1 METTTLVTN
10 MTYSGS
16 PNSYFRQLPDLDYPS
31 LANDRNS
38 VYDYQIVKNIFKR
51 AVLRDD
57 IFDDITTFTKY
68 SVEGDERPDQVADKF
83 YNDSGLDWVILT
95 TNNIVHV
102 RDEWP
107 MGNQDFLTYLNGKYT
122 AEELSNI
129 HHYETKIIRDTN
141 GRLIQKKGLTVPENH
156 SITFL
161 DNGSLRTES
170 QITSFTFLENETK
183 LNDDKRNINILKPEF
198 LGIFLE
204 NVADIME
211 YKPSRQFVNDNL
223 KKTENPRIISP

>member
-1 METTTLVTN
+1 
-10 MTYSGS
+10 MTYSSSGTPSGS

-31 LANDRNS
+31 LTNDRNS
-38 VYDYQIVKNIFKR
+38 VYDYQIVKNLFKR
-51 AVLRDD
+51 AVMRDD
-57 IFDDITTFTKY
+57 IFNDVTSFTKY
-68 SVEGDERPDQVADKF
+68 SVVGDERPDQVADKF

-107 MGNQDFLTYLNGKYT
+107 MGNQDFLTYLNAKYT
-122 AEELSNI
+122 SEELSNI
-129 HHYETKIIRDTN
+129 HHYETKIIRDSN
-141 GRLIQKKGLTVPENH
+141 GTLIQPKGLTVPENH

-161 DNGSLRTES
+161 DNGVSRTES
-170 QITSFTFLENETK
+170 QLTSFTFLENETR
-183 LNDDKRNINILKPEF
+183 LNDDKRNINILKPGF

-204 NVADIME
+204 NIADIME
-211 YKPSRQFVNDNL
+211 YKPSRQFVSDKL

>member
-1 METTTLVTN
+1 

-38 VYDYQIVKNIFKR
+38 VYDYQVVKNIFKR

-57 IFDDITTFTKY
+57 VFDEVTAFTKY
-68 SVEGDERPDQVADKF
+68 SVQGDERPDQVAYKF
-83 YNDSGLDWVILT
+83 YQDSALDWVVLT

-107 MGNQDFLTYLNGKYT
+107 MGNQDFLTYLNDKYT
-122 AEELSNI
+122 TQELSNV
-129 HHYETKIIRDTN
+129 HHYETEIIRDSK
-141 GRLIQKKGLTVPENH
+141 GRLIQPEGLTVPAGH
-156 SITFL
+156 SISFL
-161 DNGSLRTES
+161 DNGVLRTES
-170 QITSFTFLENETK
+170 KLNLFTFLQNEIK
-183 LNDDKRNINILKPEF
+183 LNDAKREINILKDRY
-198 LGIFLE
+198 LNLFLE
-204 NVADIME
+204 DFNNIME
-211 YKPSRQFVNDNL
+211 YKKSSQYVTDSL